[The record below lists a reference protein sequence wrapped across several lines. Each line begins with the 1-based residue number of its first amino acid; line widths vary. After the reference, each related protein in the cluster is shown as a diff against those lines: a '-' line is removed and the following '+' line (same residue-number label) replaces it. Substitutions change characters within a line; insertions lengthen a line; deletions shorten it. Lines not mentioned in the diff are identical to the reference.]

1 MFLVFC
7 VYIIWKIMIEGYQM
21 SHSSGTFKAYIL
33 LGTNQIDL
41 LSIIFNSL
49 AIALHKTESTSLTLV
64 R

>member
-1 MFLVFC
+1 
-7 VYIIWKIMIEGYQM
+7 MIEGYQM